1 MLVFHYQKGDSWF
14 FLIGMILLYTVVEV
28 VVVVVNTVSY
38 IISTTTYLTPVRW
51 VCAPFLIYIHVLLL

>member
-38 IISTTTYLTPVRW
+38 IISTTTY
-51 VCAPFLIYIHVLLL
+51 